1 MGQRSRALIFL
12 AGERVSPSRVAP
24 FLPGSLC
31 IAVDAGMEALSEM
44 RVVPDVLLGDFDSL
58 PPQKLATAIEI
69 VPELS
74 TYPTE
79 KDQTDSELA
88 VAYALEHG
96 ASEVVL
102 VGGWGRRPDHAL
114 ANVLLLARLQETGAA
129 GFLLNE
135 ESRMFLVGASL
146 HLQGNPGQIFS
157 LLPLSPCCGV
167 SVEGGYYSLRQA
179 CLRPGETRGISNRF
193 LGGEVTVRKESGL
206 LVAILMDREEERGE
220 G

>member
-1 MGQRSRALIFL
+1 
-12 AGERVSPSRVAP
+12 
-24 FLPGSLC
+24 
-31 IAVDAGMEALSEM
+31 MEALSEM

-114 ANVLLLARLQETGAA
+114 ANVLLLARLQEGGGA

-135 ESRMFLVGASL
+135 ESRIYLVGASL
-146 HLQGNPGQIFS
+146 HLQGVPEQIFS
-157 LLPLSPCCGV
+157 LLPLSPCHGV
-167 SVEGGYYSLRQA
+167 SVEGGYYPLRQA

-193 LGGEVTVRKESGL
+193 LGGEVTVRVESGL
-206 LVAILMDREEERGE
+206 LVAILLDREEERGE